1 MHKILPKGRQTWND
15 RVSEESQINK
25 ATAHAQVLLEMTEY
39 QWEGKKKEKNPFD
52 QTRLVELTDKSS
64 SQKDESQ

>member
-1 MHKILPKGRQTWND
+1 
-15 RVSEESQINK
+15 
-25 ATAHAQVLLEMTEY
+25 MTEY